1 MADIIE
7 FLERMG
13 RDAQLRHAP
22 DAVLE
27 QAMRAAQL
35 SASARAALM
44 GGDRADLE
52 AVIGREGNVCCLIH
66 TPEPGGEEMQP
77 KSSTVALGIDKKV
90 CCVVFAP
97 EPDGPEQQPKSR
109 KAVVGIDEKVCC
121 MVNVPLPEGEDESEV
136 TEGQKAA

>member
-52 AVIGREGNVCCLIH
+52 AVIGGEGNVCC
-66 TPEPGGEEMQP
+66 
-77 KSSTVALGIDKKV
+77 
-90 CCVVFAP
+90 VVYAP
-97 EPDGPEQQPKSR
+97 EPDGPEQQPNSR

-136 TEGQKAA
+136 PEGQKAA